1 LADVVLANRFL
12 AVLRTCF
19 GRYVMSPRGDARGP
33 LPHSLHKHQTEKM
46 AFCLSAST
54 STFVGAKV
62 AAKPTVARR
71 AARYVSGR
79 HPHALARL
87 FPERKMRGV
96 S

>member
-1 LADVVLANRFL
+1 
-12 AVLRTCF
+12 
-19 GRYVMSPRGDARGP
+19 
-33 LPHSLHKHQTEKM
+33 M

-79 HPHALARL
+79 HPHALARI
-87 FPERKMRGV
+87 V
-96 S
+96 SRTKDARCVLTGDAACEARDATRSEPTR